1 MEAVTRYPA
10 WSVGGHSEAGSY
22 ELELST
28 YEGSMLA
35 GGIPIGLLSARLDIP
50 LNVLAGCCVQR
61 FALYPTERGR
71 TLVRSSSRE
80 RGWARD
86 YLVDAH

>member
-1 MEAVTRYPA
+1 
-10 WSVGGHSEAGSY
+10 
-22 ELELST
+22 
-28 YEGSMLA
+28 MLA

-50 LNVLAGCCVQR
+50 LNVLEGYRVPR
-61 FALYPTERGR
+61 FALYPTEGLD
-71 TLVRSSSRE
+71 THVDVCSSSSSRE